1 MHPIMQNGF
10 HTTGCLVAEWKPWQ
24 QEAERI
30 FPLPLGKSSLFLG
43 PEPIYSLV
51 VYFAVHFSFGEMA
64 MRVLGLSRETSG
76 MLPLFSKE
84 H

>member
-10 HTTGCLVAEWKPWQ
+10 HRTGCLVAERKPWQ
-24 QEAERI
+24 QEAEKI
-30 FPLPLGKSSLFLG
+30 FPLPLRKGSLFLA

-51 VYFAVHFSFGEMA
+51 VYFAVHFSFGEIA
-64 MRVLGLSRETSG
+64 MRVLGLSRETRG
-76 MLPLFSKE
+76 MLFFFSKE